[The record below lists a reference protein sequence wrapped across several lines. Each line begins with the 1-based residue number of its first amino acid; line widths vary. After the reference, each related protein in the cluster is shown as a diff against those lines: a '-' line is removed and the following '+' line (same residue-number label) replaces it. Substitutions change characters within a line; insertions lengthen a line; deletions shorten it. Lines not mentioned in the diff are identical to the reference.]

1 MKPRRWLAALA
12 VAGFLCMGGV
22 AATAAPAGAA
32 AGARVS
38 ASSAVE
44 PLHANA
50 VPQVS
55 NTCAFRG
62 THFTTYYD
70 GCVHW
75 TRYACVALHQFNISP
90 PSFVSNSCF
99 QAVDLFSGSGETGT
113 IICIPAHH
121 MSGALASGRWHSFR
135 ITGGGACL
143 ALSRSSA
150 GNVRST
156 GVTGHGRLVSGA
168 GSQAAS
174 EGDREGVQEGFHL
187 MARRALPWSAWFRD
201 LVTR

>member
-1 MKPRRWLAALA
+1 MKPFRSLAALA
-12 VAGFLCMGGV
+12 IAGLLCMGGV

-62 THFTTYYD
+62 THFTTYYN
-70 GCVHW
+70 GCVNW
-75 TRYACVALHQFNISP
+75 TNYACVALHHFNISP
-90 PSFVSNSCF
+90 PSFVSNNCF

-121 MSGALASGRWHSFR
+121 MSGALAAGRWHSFR

-156 GVTGHGRLVSGA
+156 TV
-168 GSQAAS
+168 
-174 EGDREGVQEGFHL
+174 
-187 MARRALPWSAWFRD
+187 
-201 LVTR
+201 

>member
-1 MKPRRWLAALA
+1 MKPLRSLAALA
-12 VAGFLCMGGV
+12 IAGLLCMGGV
-22 AATAAPAGAA
+22 AASAAPAGAA
-32 AGARVS
+32 ASARVS

-44 PLHANA
+44 PLHANEL
-50 VPQVS
+50 PQVS
-55 NTCAFRG
+55 NSCPFRG

-75 TRYACVALHQFNISP
+75 TNYACVALHHFNISP
-90 PSFVSNSCF
+90 PSFVSNSCL

-113 IICIPAHH
+113 IICIPGQRK
-121 MSGALASGRWHSFR
+121 SGPLAPGRWHSFR

-156 GVTGHGRLVSGA
+156 NGVTGHGRLVSGA
-168 GSQAAS
+168 GNQA
-174 EGDREGVQEGFHL
+174 GL
-187 MARRALPWSAWFRD
+187 RR
-201 LVTR
+201 